1 MPADFDGWQMG
12 TDPDGKGLRSATV
25 GAEQTSP
32 GRLAPRQGAR
42 VLLMDGTAVESAF
55 ALLLTKVTKPPFPAQ
70 ISFCRIRH
78 FYNRGEN
85 SGNEKDDQRYD
96 WKRFYRPQ

>member
-1 MPADFDGWQMG
+1 MTWNIFRQGYNRAQTYRPKGE
-12 TDPDGKGLRSATV
+12 KGLRSASA

-55 ALLLTKVTKPPFPAQ
+55 ALLLKKVTKPP
-70 ISFCRIRH
+70 
-78 FYNRGEN
+78 
-85 SGNEKDDQRYD
+85 
-96 WKRFYRPQ
+96 